1 MAISR
6 VTTWGSQILTSSSLN
21 SEFNNLIDNALTL
34 ISPLT
39 GNLACGGNLITGL
52 SLASVSAP
60 SLSFTGDTNTGF
72 YSRTADTANV
82 ATGGVLAA
90 EFGASWILAAVP
102 EDSLTN
108 SVDVAGIIRS
118 TTSGTP
124 DAGIGVGVEF
134 DAESG
139 DENPCPFGR
148 LDFAATDVGAGT
160 EDTYFD
166 ILLRVAGVALET
178 KYRFASTAATG
189 FQGTFT
195 HAATADRTWTLPDA
209 TTTLVGTDNT
219 ATLTGKTL
227 SGAVVT
233 GAAPATPTAN
243 VIYTD
248 SIIKGWCYLTG
259 ATWTIAADVNVSSI
273 TDNATGDFTINWATA
288 FADGNYPVVGT
299 VVNAATASRS
309 AIVREDTVTA
319 KSATVV
325 RINVER
331 DNGTLFDPTGVSVM
345 AIGLQ

>member
-1 MAISR
+1 M
-6 VTTWGSQILTSSSLN
+6 
-21 SEFNNLIDNALTL
+21 

-39 GNLACGGNLITGL
+39 SNLACGGNLITGL
-52 SLASVSAP
+52 SLGSVSAP
-60 SLSFTGDTNTGF
+60 GLSLTGDTNTGF
-72 YSRTADTANV
+72 YSRTADTANI

-90 EFGASWILAAVP
+90 EFGASFILAAVP
-102 EDSLTN
+102 EDSRTN

-124 DAGIGVGVEF
+124 DVGIGVGLEF

-148 LDFAATDVGAGT
+148 IDFAATDVGAGT

-195 HAATADRTWTLPDA
+195 HAASADRTWTLPDA
-209 TTTLVGTDNT
+209 TDTLVGKATTDTFTN
-219 ATLTGKTL
+219 KTL

-233 GAAPATPTAN
+233 GTAPATPTAN

-248 SIIKGWCYLTG
+248 SIIKGWCFLTG
-259 ATWTIAADVNVSSI
+259 ATWTIAADLNVTSI
-273 TDNATGDFTINWATA
+273 TDNGTGDFTINWATA
-288 FADGNYPVVGT
+288 FADANYAVVGT
-299 VVNAATASRS
+299 AVGVLAGGHSVVVEST
-309 AIVREDTVTA
+309 TTA
-319 KSATVV
+319 KSTTVV
-325 RINVER
+325 RIQVRRGET
-331 DNGTLFDPTGVSVM
+331 DAAVDADVSII
-345 AIGLQ
+345 AIGSQ